1 MLAQFLE
8 STCVMEHVN
17 DVNDKVNMGRY
28 IIYHIDL
35 LREYMRLIL
44 LVADRKVDIKG
55 IDEVLQYGSNET
67 TVEL

>member
-1 MLAQFLE
+1 M
-8 STCVMEHVN
+8 MEHVN